1 MQDAEEPNLSTEM
14 FGIPGDLEQS
24 LCAGAKQKAVDFTLV
39 LQRQRS
45 QLMRQCEDDMNVRY
59 GQKIPAARIEPAVTG
74 VGLAL
79 RTMPVS
85 TRVIGD
91 GLIAATGT
99 CINMSAECRCSA
111 VQDGGKHLDVKPSQP
126 LTTALEE
133 CGARRADNVSHLH
146 GWLRHL
152 LGFGA
157 WIAVAECC
165 KCIQGTGGRVEM

>member
-24 LCAGAKQKAVDFTLV
+24 LGAGAKQKAVDFTLV

-45 QLMRQCEDDMNVRY
+45 QWMRQCEDYMDIVG
-59 GQKIPAARIEPAVTG
+59 GQKVPAARIEPAVTG

-91 GLIAATGT
+91 SLIVATGT
-99 CINMSAECRCSA
+99 CIHMSAEYCCSA
-111 VQDGGKHLDVKPSQP
+111 VQDGVKHLDVNPSQP
-126 LTTALEE
+126 LTTAIEQ
-133 CGARRADNVSHLH
+133 CVARRAANIS
-146 GWLRHL
+146 
-152 LGFGA
+152 
-157 WIAVAECC
+157 
-165 KCIQGTGGRVEM
+165 